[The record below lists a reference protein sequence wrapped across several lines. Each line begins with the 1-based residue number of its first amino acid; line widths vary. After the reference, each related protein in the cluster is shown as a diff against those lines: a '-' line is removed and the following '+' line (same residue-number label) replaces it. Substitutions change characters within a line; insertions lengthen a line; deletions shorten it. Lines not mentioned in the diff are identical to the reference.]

1 MDANAPRSLAAG
13 CLVLLVLALPLY
25 LFGLG
30 STGLS
35 DRDEPYYALTAKEML
50 QAGEYTVPLF
60 HGRPS
65 FDKPALFYWVVLAG
79 YRLLGVSE
87 AGARI
92 GSALAAAGGVIAV
105 FVLGRAQVRK
115 RLAPLCGGVIPATRP
130 QYVVL
135 GRAPPT
141 PMTRSPFC

>member
-1 MDANAPRSLAAG
+1 MDANAPRALAAG
-13 CLVLLVLALPLY
+13 CLLLLVLPLPLY
-25 LFGLG
+25 LFGRG
-30 STGLS
+30 SRGLS

-105 FVLGRAQVRK
+105 FVLGRGQGRNPPA
-115 RLAPLCGGVIPATRP
+115 AFCGGVIPAAHLED
-130 QYVVL
+130 VLL
-135 GRAPPT
+135 GRGPPT
-141 PMTRSPFC
+141 PN